1 MKTVY
6 LWGFLAFH
14 AVAMLFFCKAFGT
27 QAAQIH
33 DVGQVLTRGFTR

>member
-1 MKTVY
+1 MRTVY

-14 AVAMLFFCKAFGT
+14 LVTMLFFCKAFGT
-27 QAAQIH
+27 KSAELR